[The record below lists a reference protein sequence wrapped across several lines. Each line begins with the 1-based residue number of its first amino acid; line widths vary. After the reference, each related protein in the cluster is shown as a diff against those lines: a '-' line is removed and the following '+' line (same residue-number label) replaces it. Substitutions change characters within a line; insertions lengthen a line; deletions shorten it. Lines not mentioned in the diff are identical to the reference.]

1 MSLLVTSRLSSFRAE
16 VPLTDQP
23 STRAINL
30 KACWCPAQSVQ
41 HSRRCVSTFAADHP
55 RHTSALSAGLFEAAA
70 DGHQRRFAE
79 QQPATDTTGAAT
91 AHPRRARR
99 RCISA
104 HAAGHP
110 RHVSP
115 LDAALF
121 EGAAD
126 GRLERLL
133 QEFLVKLAGRDW
145 NDWSQ
150 NAGTALLCWVLRAP
164 TLAIFGSLLALTSFR
179 LSVLALAIVFQVSLP
194 PVLLYSFLTILPL
207 AALLA
212 DAHADAGIFQQP
224 AFAGIL
230 PCVQPCPCSGL
241 PDGLSCPSTERC
253 DAEGTHSPTGSFNS

>member
-1 MSLLVTSRLSSFRAE
+1 MMSAVWTSRLSSLGVE

-23 STRAINL
+23 SHRAINL
-30 KACWCPAQSVQ
+30 KACRCPAQSVQ
-41 HSRRCVSTFAADHP
+41 HSRRCISTSAAGHP
-55 RHTSALSAGLFEAAA
+55 RHNSALSAGLTVAAA
-70 DGHQRRFAE
+70 DGHKRRFAE
-79 QQPATDTTGAAT
+79 QQQATDTTGAAT
-91 AHPRRARR
+91 AHFRRARR

-126 GRLERLL
+126 GRLERLV

-164 TLAIFGSLLALTSFR
+164 TLAEVRAVG
-179 LSVLALAIVFQVSLP
+179 
-194 PVLLYSFLTILPL
+194 
-207 AALLA
+207 
-212 DAHADAGIFQQP
+212 
-224 AFAGIL
+224 
-230 PCVQPCPCSGL
+230 
-241 PDGLSCPSTERC
+241 
-253 DAEGTHSPTGSFNS
+253 

>member
-1 MSLLVTSRLSSFRAE
+1 MMSPVWTSRLPSLRGE

-23 STRAINL
+23 SHRAYNL
-30 KACWCPAQSVQ
+30 KACWCPAQSVK
-41 HSRRCVSTFAADHP
+41 HSRRCVSTLATGRP
-55 RHTSALSAGLFEAAA
+55 WHTSALSAGLFEAAT
-70 DGHQRRFAE
+70 DEHQRRFAQ
-79 QQPATDTTGAAT
+79 QQPVIDTTRAAT

-104 HAAGHP
+104 QAAGHP

-126 GRLERLL
+126 GRLERLV

-164 TLAIFGSLLALTSFR
+164 TLAIVGSLLALMSFR
-179 LSVLALAIVFQVSLP
+179 LSTLALAIVLQVCAS
-194 PVLLYSFLTILPL
+194 VS
-207 AALLA
+207 
-212 DAHADAGIFQQP
+212 
-224 AFAGIL
+224 
-230 PCVQPCPCSGL
+230 
-241 PDGLSCPSTERC
+241 
-253 DAEGTHSPTGSFNS
+253 